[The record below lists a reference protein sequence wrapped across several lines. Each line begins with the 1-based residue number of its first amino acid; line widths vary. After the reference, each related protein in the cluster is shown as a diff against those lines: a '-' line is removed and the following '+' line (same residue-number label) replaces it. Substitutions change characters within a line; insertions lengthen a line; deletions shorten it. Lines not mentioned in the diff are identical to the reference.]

1 MTQAASR
8 KSLML
13 LHPLVVCLG
22 IPEARQPVTGRG
34 YLQGLLLPSFPRP
47 SLQ

>member
-13 LHPLVVCLG
+13 HPLVVCLE
-22 IPEARQPVTGRG
+22 IPEARRPVTGRG
-34 YLQGLLLPSFPRP
+34 YLQGLVLPSFPRP